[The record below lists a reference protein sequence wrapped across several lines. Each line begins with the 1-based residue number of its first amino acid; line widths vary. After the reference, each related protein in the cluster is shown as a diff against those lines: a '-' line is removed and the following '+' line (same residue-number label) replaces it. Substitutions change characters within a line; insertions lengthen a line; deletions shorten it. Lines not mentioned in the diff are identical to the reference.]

1 MNYMKTLAYN
11 RKAGFDY
18 KFLEKFEAGLV
29 LKGYEVKS
37 IKTGHISLKG
47 SFVTSKGD
55 ELYLTNANIPLY
67 QHAGEVANY
76 EETGSRKLLM
86 KRKEISF
93 LLGKLNAEGLT
104 LVPISVYTKK
114 GKIKLKFAL
123 AKGKKKFDKRENIKE
138 RQEKRNIE
146 RAMKK
151 NVNS

>member
-1 MNYMKTLAYN
+1 MKTLAYN
-11 RKAGFDY
+11 RKARFDY
-18 KFLEKFEAGLV
+18 KTLEEFEAGLV

-47 SFVTSKGD
+47 SFVTSKND

-67 QHAGEVANY
+67 QHAGKVDNY
-76 EETGSRKLLM
+76 EETGPRKLLM
-86 KRKEISF
+86 TRKEISY
-93 LLGKLNAEGLT
+93 LSGKSNAEGLT

-138 RQEKRNIE
+138 RQEKRQIE
-146 RAMKK
+146 RTMKRS
-151 NVNS
+151 VNR